1 MKGEARGGGE
11 GGWWGGRGRERTD
24 PQQKKLSSK
33 TTALLGLNTS
43 QVRVILAL
51 LMTFPLF
58 LLIKLI
64 LKS

>member
-1 MKGEARGGGE
+1 MKGEGRGGGR
-11 GGWWGGRGRERTD
+11 GGRRRERTD
-24 PQQKKLSSK
+24 PPQKKLSSK